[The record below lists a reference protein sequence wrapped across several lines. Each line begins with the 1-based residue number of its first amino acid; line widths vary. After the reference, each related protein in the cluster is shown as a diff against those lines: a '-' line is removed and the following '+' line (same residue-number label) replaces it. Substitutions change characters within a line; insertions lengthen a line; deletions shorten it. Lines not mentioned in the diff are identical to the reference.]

1 MKSNGQTES
10 KKDPILDVACEDP
23 ETFFNDSYIDN
34 KYTYDEYNTSPIE
47 LDLRKFKEAYLAMDP
62 DCMWTLKTGCK
73 VETVIYEFAK
83 KLHKESYLHSFII
96 NDADVETISLFSPD
110 EWKEIKTFEVTNGPK
125 LDPCQKELLK
135 KYTTND
141 IKKLRSLFFESFV
154 PDNKEYNRDIHFCL
168 EYINT
173 AYHGILCLW
182 EMNENPFDSLK
193 DGVIRLYK
201 DRLEFGAIEAG
212 RKWEETNGTKYMSDS
227 LKYLRL
233 IGILHGANRLQVLTV
248 DHPKGYITR
257 INRNNVQEVAG
268 RLSNAKPLAFVL
280 KEVLY
285 VRPTRLEVGLRYLR
299 TYLWQRFGS
308 DVTSSPFQILL
319 KATLSTSTKNGIDSK
334 NKNSIIKP
342 TNLFS
347 PPPSKL
353 LLTKKCA
360 KRTFDD
366 DETCNKG
373 TCSCSEEKEIGK
385 DNADKS
391 YNNNDDDIIAN
402 NSCSNYSYN
411 EYDTFI
417 DQSRRIDSTDSE
429 EEEILPIITKH
440 V

>member
-1 MKSNGQTES
+1 MNPAF
-10 KKDPILDVACEDP
+10 DDL
-23 ETFFNDSYIDN
+23 NIDLIRG
-34 KYTYDEYNTSPIE
+34 E
-47 LDLRKFKEAYLAMDP
+47 
-62 DCMWTLKTGCK
+62 G
-73 VETVIYEFAK
+73 
-83 KLHKESYLHSFII
+83 
-96 NDADVETISLFSPD
+96 
-110 EWKEIKTFEVTNGPK
+110 
-125 LDPCQKELLK
+125 
-135 KYTTND
+135 
-141 IKKLRSLFFESFV
+141 
-154 PDNKEYNRDIHFCL
+154 
-168 EYINT
+168 
-173 AYHGILCLW
+173 
-182 EMNENPFDSLK
+182 MN
-193 DGVIRLYK
+193 
-201 DRLEFGAIEAG
+201 RLEFGAIEAG
-212 RKWEETNGTKYMSDS
+212 RKWEETNV
-227 LKYLRL
+227 

-280 KEVLY
+280 KE
-285 VRPTRLEVGLRYLR
+285 
-299 TYLWQRFGS
+299 S
-308 DVTSSPFQILL
+308 NNL
-319 KATLSTSTKNGIDSK
+319 KMHKTDYYDEIATLSTSTKNGIDSK

-402 NSCSNYSYN
+402 NSCSNYSYSSTEDGCDDDDN
-411 EYDTFI
+411 FVDEDGYIEDVEDDDEEEDDDDEEDDDEEDDEEDENDDDEEDEDEYDTFI

>member
-1 MKSNGQTES
+1 MNPAF
-10 KKDPILDVACEDP
+10 DDL
-23 ETFFNDSYIDN
+23 NIDLIRG
-34 KYTYDEYNTSPIE
+34 E
-47 LDLRKFKEAYLAMDP
+47 
-62 DCMWTLKTGCK
+62 G
-73 VETVIYEFAK
+73 
-83 KLHKESYLHSFII
+83 
-96 NDADVETISLFSPD
+96 
-110 EWKEIKTFEVTNGPK
+110 
-125 LDPCQKELLK
+125 
-135 KYTTND
+135 
-141 IKKLRSLFFESFV
+141 
-154 PDNKEYNRDIHFCL
+154 
-168 EYINT
+168 
-173 AYHGILCLW
+173 
-182 EMNENPFDSLK
+182 MN
-193 DGVIRLYK
+193 
-201 DRLEFGAIEAG
+201 RLEFGAIEAG

-280 KEVLY
+280 KE
-285 VRPTRLEVGLRYLR
+285 
-299 TYLWQRFGS
+299 S
-308 DVTSSPFQILL
+308 NNL
-319 KATLSTSTKNGIDSK
+319 KMHKTDYYDEIDSK

-402 NSCSNYSYN
+402 NSCSNYSYSST
-411 EYDTFI
+411 ED

-429 EEEILPIITKH
+429 EEEILPIITKRENAKH
-440 V
+440 TNE

>member
-1 MKSNGQTES
+1 MNPAF
-10 KKDPILDVACEDP
+10 DDL
-23 ETFFNDSYIDN
+23 NIDLIRG
-34 KYTYDEYNTSPIE
+34 E
-47 LDLRKFKEAYLAMDP
+47 
-62 DCMWTLKTGCK
+62 G
-73 VETVIYEFAK
+73 
-83 KLHKESYLHSFII
+83 
-96 NDADVETISLFSPD
+96 
-110 EWKEIKTFEVTNGPK
+110 
-125 LDPCQKELLK
+125 
-135 KYTTND
+135 
-141 IKKLRSLFFESFV
+141 
-154 PDNKEYNRDIHFCL
+154 
-168 EYINT
+168 
-173 AYHGILCLW
+173 
-182 EMNENPFDSLK
+182 MN
-193 DGVIRLYK
+193 
-201 DRLEFGAIEAG
+201 RLEFGAIEAG
-212 RKWEETNGTKYMSDS
+212 RKWEETNV
-227 LKYLRL
+227 

-285 VRPTRLEVGLRYLR
+285 VRHIEIEFYSSNCVLFVEFSPTRLEVGLRYLR

-402 NSCSNYSYN
+402 NSCSNYSYSSTEDGCDDDDN
-411 EYDTFI
+411 FVDEDGYIEDVEDDDEEEDDDDEEDDDEEDDEEDENDDDEEDEDEYDTFI

-429 EEEILPIITKH
+429 EEEILPIITKRENAKH
-440 V
+440 TNER